1 MPTST
6 STSTTASLQSA
17 FERRAPGA
25 VSTASLVASA
35 AADRA
40 TRPVLPVRPDVA
52 ELLPAGGLTLGSTVA
67 VDGSSRL
74 LLIMLAAAS
83 EAGSWAA
90 IVGLPDLGMLAAH
103 ECGLALERLAIV
115 PNPGSQW
122 AVVVDALLDGLD
134 MVVVGANVAAGGPVT
149 QPTARSLISRA
160 RNRGKVLI
168 PFGHGDAW
176 PAADLRVF
184 ATGHQHGGLGDG
196 HGYLVEH
203 EVEVTV
209 RGRGSASRPGQARLV
224 LHSDPSTSNLM
235 PDRRMPDRQF
245 PERTD
250 LRTRA
255 G

>member
-1 MPTST
+1 MTTVTST
-6 STSTTASLQSA
+6 SPIASLQA
-17 FERRAPGA
+17 VFERRAPGA
-25 VSTASLVASA
+25 VRTAGAVAA
-35 AADRA
+35 VTTDQP

-52 ELLPAGGLTLGSTVA
+52 ALLPAGGLPLGSTVT

-74 LLIMLAAAS
+74 LLTMLAAAT
-83 EAGSWAA
+83 EADSWAA
-90 IVGLPDLGMLAAH
+90 VVGMPDLGLLAAH
-103 ECGLALERLAIV
+103 ECDVVLERLAVV

-134 MVVVGANVAAGGPVT
+134 IVVLGAGVAARGPVG

-160 RNRGKVLI
+160 RNRRKVLI

-176 PAADLRVF
+176 PAADLRVS
-184 ATGHQHGGLGDG
+184 ATNHRHGGLGDG

-209 RGRGSASRPGQARLV
+209 RGRGSASRPRRARLV
-224 LHSDPSTSNLM
+224 LHPGAAASS
-235 PDRRMPDRQF
+235 RF
-245 PERTD
+245 PERSLAGQTH
-250 LRTRA
+250 LRARA